1 MTLCSPGPQCQPV
14 LLETPRTPHLLGPHG
29 LLCRRLPR
37 LVPGPLPECCARCPV
52 DPRSPHGPAVIPG
65 CPLPPCSELSVPAR
79 PLSCVCPA
87 HSTAPSVCPA
97 ACVLTGWWPTAK
109 VAALLWLTAPVCTMR
124 PAIRPA
130 RPSEWAATLGT
141 GTWGAILGGRHSPIR
156 CPEGPAEPVGEMACP
171 RQLRSDQRHPFQH
184 M

>member
-14 LLETPRTPHLLGPHG
+14 LLETPRTPQLLGPHG

-52 DPRSPHGPAVIPG
+52 DPQSPHGPAVIPG

-130 RPSEWAATLGT
+130 RPSEWAATLGM
-141 GTWGAILGGRHSPIR
+141 GDLGCHPWGEAQPNQVSGRPR
-156 CPEGPAEPVGEMACP
+156 GACGRDGLPAPAPV
-171 RQLRSDQRHPFQH
+171 
-184 M
+184 